1 MSHRSR
7 LLCENR
13 VQTIFSMGMFRNWY
27 VFVAVGLAAAVAWP
41 KPGPQA
47 NAGVSAAPPLVLA
60 GGTVVDLS
68 DWGHSARDLENAIVI
83 IRDGRITD
91 VGPAASL
98 PIPKDAR
105 VIDCSGK
112 FIVPGLIDGFA
123 GMNSQ
128 AQANA
133 NLYMGVTTVVARSD
147 LRHGVADYSA
157 NPRPHLYGIDSI
169 GATDNWSLLAHDPAW
184 AARLREGARV
194 VELSPQDT
202 SQQLDDTLR
211 LGTRVIFLGHEITA
225 ANTQWIVSRAHQLG
239 LIAYGE
245 FVSTPYRVGV
255 EAGVDALIHMARY
268 DLGVIPKELER
279 PLIDDPEG
287 SAANTAYDYSERLPP
302 TDPHVREYAHF
313 LADHHAALMPTFS
326 ISYAQ
331 LPGHRNLWMEP
342 VASLFTPAQLF
353 DPTDPVTGEL
363 TYPLSPWTRHL
374 PAAGQRYL
382 EENARKR
389 NDQDAMRMWLINETI
404 FAAFPH
410 YLAGSGAPVSG
421 AMPGI
426 SLHTELE
433 MLVRLGLSSR
443 EALAAATS
451 NYSMQFG
458 WNELGLI
465 APGRRADV
473 LILSADPTANIWN
486 ARHIST
492 VILDGNVIDHDEL
505 LKLKK

>member
-1 MSHRSR
+1 
-7 LLCENR
+7 
-13 VQTIFSMGMFRNWY
+13 
-27 VFVAVGLAAAVAWP
+27 
-41 KPGPQA
+41 
-47 NAGVSAAPPLVLA
+47 
-60 GGTVVDLS
+60 
-68 DWGHSARDLENAIVI
+68 
-83 IRDGRITD
+83 
-91 VGPAASL
+91 
-98 PIPKDAR
+98 
-105 VIDCSGK
+105 
-112 FIVPGLIDGFA
+112 
-123 GMNSQ
+123 
-128 AQANA
+128 
-133 NLYMGVTTVVARSD
+133 
-147 LRHGVADYSA
+147 
-157 NPRPHLYGIDSI
+157 
-169 GATDNWSLLAHDPAW
+169 
-184 AARLREGARV
+184 
-194 VELSPQDT
+194 
-202 SQQLDDTLR
+202 
-211 LGTRVIFLGHEITA
+211 
-225 ANTQWIVSRAHQLG
+225 
-239 LIAYGE
+239 
-245 FVSTPYRVGV
+245 
-255 EAGVDALIHMARY
+255 
-268 DLGVIPKELER
+268 
-279 PLIDDPEG
+279 
-287 SAANTAYDYSERLPP
+287 
-302 TDPHVREYAHF
+302 
-313 LADHHAALMPTFS
+313 
-326 ISYAQ
+326 
-331 LPGHRNLWMEP
+331 MEP